1 MKKITLLLISLL
13 VISCK
18 SEKSEKNQ
26 EANYDL
32 AILNARVMDPETGTD
47 SIMNIGITGGLI
59 QKLTTNGI
67 KGSKTIDAA
76 GKVASPGFIDLHS
89 HSPFPLGESFQVRDG
104 ATTILDLESGA
115 YPASEYGY
123 FIKDSARANFGAST
137 AHAFA
142 RTNVIEGKEEP
153 YFVST
158 ELKGLVPGA
167 AFSEKATTEQI
178 EQMRS
183 MISEDLENGG
193 LGIGFL
199 LDYMSPAVSDEE
211 LKMIFEVAN
220 EYGVVIWAHSRRGPN
235 GDIKGLEELIDMA
248 LETGGA
254 VHLCHINANAMGEIG
269 NWLEAIDE
277 ANSKGA
283 SISAELF
290 PYTAG
295 STSISADVF
304 SRDWQNIFNI
314 TYEDVQWSETGE
326 WFTKET
332 WEDKRKNRP
341 DGMVIHHYMKDEW
354 IKEGLRYPEM
364 MVATDGMPAVTPDVK
379 SNPNLTSSFT
389 RLLTY
394 YVRDEKT
401 ITLMDAIAKS
411 SYLPAKRLESF
422 APAFKKKG
430 RIQEGSDADILIF
443 DLDKLKV
450 NASYTDPYN
459 ENTGWN
465 YVIING
471 EIVVENDSLTSNR
484 PGKRITA
491 N

>member
-1 MKKITLLLISLL
+1 MKNVFILILGLLILNS
-13 VISCK
+13 K
-18 SEKSEKNQ
+18 SEKSDINQ
-26 EANYDL
+26 EVNYDMV
-32 AILNARVMDPETGTD
+32 ILNANVMDPETGTD
-47 SIMNIGITGGLI
+47 SIMNIGINGGTI
-59 QKLTTNGI
+59 ETLTTDEI
-67 KGSKTIDAA
+67 KGDKTIDAT
-76 GKVASPGFIDLHS
+76 GKVATPGFIDLHT

-115 YPASEYGY
+115 YPAMEYGH

-142 RTNVIEGKEEP
+142 RTKVIEGKDEA

-158 ELKGLVPGA
+158 DLQGLVPGA
-167 AFSEKATTEQI
+167 AFTQQATTEQI
-178 EQMRS
+178 EQMRR
-183 MISEDLENGG
+183 MISEDLEKGG

-211 LKMIFEVAN
+211 LRMLFEVAN
-220 EYGVVIWAHSRRGPN
+220 EYGVVIWAHSRRGPV

-254 VHLCHINANAMGEIG
+254 VHICHINANAMGEIG

-304 SRDWQNIFNI
+304 NRDWQTIFNI

-332 WEDKRKNRP
+332 WEEKRKNSP
-341 DGMVIHHYMKDEW
+341 GGAIIHHYMKDEW
-354 IKEGLRYPEM
+354 IKEGLKHPEM
-364 MVATDGMPAVTPDVK
+364 MVATDGMPAITPEVK

-394 YVRDEKT
+394 YVREEKT
-401 ITLMDAIAKS
+401 ISLMDAIAKS

-443 DLDKLKV
+443 DLDNLKV

-459 ENTGWN
+459 ASTGWD

-471 EIVVENDSLTSNR
+471 EIVVEKDSLTSNR